1 MRRIL
6 FEIFSNVGYILEFIN
21 CLLLLYGISKK
32 SMEHKVFFVYCL
44 SIFIIQMITNIFF
57 FLSINN
63 IFLSHFYFIIQFI
76 LLSYFYFL
84 LLNDTFQRKIIKIVS
99 VGCLSL
105 LGIQYAIYPSKFFT
119 FNLFEI
125 FIMSLPLVVYAT
137 FHLYN
142 LLNKKKYFYYIN
154 IGLLLYLFGST
165 IVFLSYRLLVIMAS
179 KEIANITWDI
189 NVYMYIIYQLFIL
202 KELIPKKT

>member
-1 MRRIL
+1 MRRFL

-21 CLLLLYGISKK
+21 CLLLFYGISKK
-32 SMEHKVFFVYCL
+32 SQEHKVFFVYCL
-44 SIFIIQMITNIFF
+44 SIFIIQMITNILF

-76 LLSYFYFL
+76 LLSYFYYL

-125 FIMSLPLVVYAT
+125 FIMSLPLVIYAT